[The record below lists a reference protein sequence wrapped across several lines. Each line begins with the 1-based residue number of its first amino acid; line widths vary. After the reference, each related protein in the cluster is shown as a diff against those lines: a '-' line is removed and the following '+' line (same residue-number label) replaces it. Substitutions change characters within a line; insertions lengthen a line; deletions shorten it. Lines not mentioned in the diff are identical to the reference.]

1 MLNDANAAGVVQ
13 FLSQSFAMKPR
24 NHFVCRTVCA
34 LPALKVLRDRRGPAG
49 KTWWTVADLGC
60 GPGMD
65 TSLSSVA
72 LFSDERLNI
81 PKPASWI
88 AGGDLDEAG
97 IVDGCM

>member
-1 MLNDANAAGVVQ
+1 
-13 FLSQSFAMKPR
+13 
-24 NHFVCRTVCA
+24 
-34 LPALKVLRDRRGPAG
+34 
-49 KTWWTVADLGC
+49 
-60 GPGMD
+60 MD

-97 IVDGCM
+97 IVDG